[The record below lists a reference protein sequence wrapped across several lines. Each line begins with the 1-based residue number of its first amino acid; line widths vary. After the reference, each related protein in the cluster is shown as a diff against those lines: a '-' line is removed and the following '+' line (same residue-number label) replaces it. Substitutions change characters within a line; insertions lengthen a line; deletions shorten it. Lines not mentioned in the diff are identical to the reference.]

1 MQAAALVIVI
11 VFALWI
17 GAAGVAAL
25 LRPARARGW
34 IGRFASS
41 HAVNIAEQ
49 AWRGLAG
56 AALILRAPRSL
67 EPEIFALAGWVLVAT
82 SAALLV
88 IPLRWHAGFA
98 RYWAEHLPIA
108 LVRLAGLAA
117 LAIAGWLARAAIG

>member
-1 MQAAALVIVI
+1 M
-11 VFALWI
+11 
-17 GAAGVAAL
+17 
-25 LRPARARGW
+25 
-34 IGRFASS
+34 
-41 HAVNIAEQ
+41 
-49 AWRGLAG
+49 
-56 AALILRAPRSL
+56 
-67 EPEIFALAGWVLVAT
+67 LVAT